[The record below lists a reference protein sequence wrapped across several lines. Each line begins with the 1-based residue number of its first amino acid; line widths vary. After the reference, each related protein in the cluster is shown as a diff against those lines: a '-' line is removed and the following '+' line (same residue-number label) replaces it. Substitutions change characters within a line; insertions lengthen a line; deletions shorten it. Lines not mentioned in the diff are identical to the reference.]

1 MSGEGGREFW
11 RTYLAAK
18 PESVTLSGKAPKLA
32 DIGPTIEASRP
43 LPPEVI
49 SQLRAAA
56 TSWQLSVE
64 SVAVAFLL
72 HYLHEYTGEREL
84 LVGVKGALRPTTKAA
99 DSFGDA
105 RPLLISVDPDG
116 TLGALAAE
124 ADRQLDR
131 VMSPAS
137 GPDGDTGEYGTLI
150 ELDRDA
156 FHSRPGR
163 RDPAPTS
170 FAGLTI
176 PDFAISITSGF
187 ADGAGATLILRANA
201 NHYTPAALDLHAGR
215 LAEFLSRSPEAL
227 GDVPVARIGILGADE
242 RRTVVVDWNARR
254 ADLAPTPCVHA
265 AFEQHARAF
274 PGSIAVASGGRT
286 LTYAA
291 LNAKANQLARHLRQH
306 GVGPDETVAICV
318 DRGIDM
324 IVGLLAVLKAGGAYV
339 PLDPTFPRDRLAYM
353 LKDSAPVACI
363 HHAATE
369 HALRGLA
376 PSVPRVDLDDPA
388 SPWANLAPEDLS
400 YAEVGV
406 GPSNLAYII
415 YTSGST
421 GLPKGVAIRGCNLLN
436 YTQFILGELGVPP
449 GTKFAS
455 VSTIAAD
462 LGNTTVFPSLLGGG
476 ELHVIDHH
484 TATNAKRYEAYMQ
497 ANRIDVL
504 KITPSHFKALFD
516 ASRSEV
522 VVPRKALV
530 FGGERLASDFVDAIH
545 ELSPG
550 CRVFNHYGPTEC
562 TVGSI
567 MHLIERN
574 RDKTAEKSANIP
586 LGRPIA
592 NTQIYILDV
601 GGQPV
606 PVGKVGEIHIAG
618 AGVSPGYINRE
629 EETRKR
635 FKPDPFSPRDDGRMY
650 MTGDLGRWLPDGM
663 IEFMGRNDFQI
674 KLRGFR
680 IELGEIESAL
690 ARHPKVN
697 EAAVVA
703 LEDGSGKRL
712 CAYYTGPEEQA
723 PQSLREHLLTTLP
736 DYMVPSQFVR
746 MEAMPLMANG
756 KLDRRALPAPG
767 RPAAERETTLP
778 TNPVEQAL
786 VEGWAKIMPS
796 FAPDTSISF
805 VDSGGDSLS
814 HIRVSVVVEKAL
826 GWVPPDWDQ
835 LTIRELAALKKTTR
849 QSMTSINS
857 TVLVRAISII
867 FVVLDHLH
875 AVTMPSTT
883 TALMLV
889 SGWSFG
895 RYQISSTY
903 SQESVRPISSTAF
916 KIALPFLLYT
926 LFLQLSLSSFG
937 GASLLMIDNLISPA
951 YNKGLTAWYVE
962 LLIQI
967 MVIMAALFSFRR
979 VRSLAHDHQ
988 FLFGMVGS
996 VIAFVVAVVSSRLW
1010 STEEL
1015 FGRVPHLWLWLYFLG
1030 IAVAKVPSLKGRLL
1044 LAIMFVGMYAFDSG
1058 LRMWPFALVAAPF
1071 VILVERVKIP
1081 AKLDFLIKQI
1091 ATASL
1096 FIYMTH
1102 FQFAGAAEKA
1112 GVKNRFLASFVAIA
1126 GGIALSVAWD
1136 YAYGHILKWALLLV
1150 RRARPRA
1157 EMAVGQGDGGI

>member
-1 MSGEGGREFW
+1 
-11 RTYLAAK
+11 
-18 PESVTLSGKAPKLA
+18 VTLSGKAPKLA
-32 DIGPTIEASRP
+32 DIGPAIEASRP

-56 TSWQLSVE
+56 ESWHLPVE
-64 SVAVAFLL
+64 AVAVAFLL
-72 HYLHEYTGEREL
+72 HYLHAYTGEREL
-84 LVGVKGALRPTTKAA
+84 LVGVMGACGTTAKSSA
-99 DSFGDA
+99 DA
-105 RPLLISVDPDG
+105 RPLLMSVDPDG
-116 TLGALAAE
+116 TLRALVAE

-137 GPDGDTGEYGTLI
+137 GPEGDPGEYGTLI
-150 ELDRDA
+150 EIDRDA
-156 FHSRPGR
+156 FHSRPER
-163 RDPAPTS
+163 RDPRPTS
-170 FAGLTI
+170 LPGLAI
-176 PDFAISITSGF
+176 PDFAVSITSGS
-187 ADGAGATLILRANA
+187 GEGGATLSVRASST
-201 NHYTPAALDLHAGR
+201 HYTPAALDLHAGR
-215 LAEFLSRSPEAL
+215 LADLLSRRLEAL
-227 GDVPVARIGILGADE
+227 GDVPLARIGILGARE
-242 RRTVVVDWNARR
+242 RQAVVADWNARR
-254 ADLAPTPCVHA
+254 ADLTPTPCLHA
-265 AFEQHARAF
+265 SFEQHARAF
-274 PGSIAVASGGRT
+274 PGSVAVASGGQT

-291 LNAKANQLARHLRQH
+291 LNARANQLARHLRQH
-306 GVGPDETVAICV
+306 GVGPDQTVAICV

-353 LKDSAPVACI
+353 LKDSAPLACI

-369 HALRGLA
+369 RALRGLA
-376 PSVPRVDLDDPA
+376 PSIPRVDLDDPA
-388 SPWANLAPEDLS
+388 SPWANLSSDDIPHT
-400 YAEVGV
+400 EVGV
-406 GPSNLAYII
+406 GLSNLAYVI

-421 GLPKGVAIRGCNLLN
+421 GLPKGVAIRGRNLLN
-436 YTQFILGELGVPP
+436 YTQFILGELGVPS

-484 TATNAKRYEAYMQ
+484 TATNAKLYEAYMRE
-497 ANRIDVL
+497 NRIDVL

-516 ASRSEV
+516 ASSSEV

-545 ELSPG
+545 ALSSG

-574 RDKTAEKSANIP
+574 RDKSADKTADKSADKTADKSANIP

-592 NTQIYILDV
+592 NTQIYILD
-601 GGQPV
+601 GDGQPV
-606 PVGKVGEIHIAG
+606 PIGKVGEIHIAG

-635 FKPDPFSPRDDGRMY
+635 FKPDPFSPAGGGRMY

-703 LEDGSGKRL
+703 IEDGSGKRL
-712 CAYYTGPEEQA
+712 CAYYTGPEDLPA
-723 PQSLREHLLTTLP
+723 QSLRQHLLTTLP
-736 DYMVPSQFVR
+736 DYMVPSQFLR
-746 MEAMPLMANG
+746 MDAMPLMANG
-756 KLDRRALPAPG
+756 KLDRRALPAPTG
-767 RPAAERETTLP
+767 PAAERETTLP

-835 LTIRELAALKKTTR
+835 LTIRELAALKKTSR

-857 TVLVRAISII
+857 TVLIRAISII

-875 AVTMPSTT
+875 AVTVPSTT

-903 SQESVRPISSTAF
+903 SQESVRPILSTAF

-979 VRSLAHDHQ
+979 VRRLAHDHQ
-988 FLFGMVGS
+988 FLFGAAGS
-996 VIAFVVAVVSSRLW
+996 MLAFLVAVVSSRVW
-1010 STEEL
+1010 SAEAL

-1030 IAVAKVPSLKGRLL
+1030 IAVAKAPSRKARVL
-1044 LAIMFVGMYAFDSG
+1044 LAIMFVGMYAFDSNFE
-1058 LRMWPFALVAAPF
+1058 LWLFALVAAPF

-1081 AKLDFLIKQI
+1081 TKLDFVIKQI

-1102 FQFAGAAEKA
+1102 FQVARAAEKA
-1112 GVKNRFLASFVAIA
+1112 GVRNRFLASVVAIA
-1126 GGIALSVAWD
+1126 GGMALSVAWD
-1136 YAYGHILKWALLLV
+1136 YAYGHLVKWAWMLV
-1150 RRARPRA
+1150 RRARPHA
-1157 EMAVGQGDGGI
+1157 EMAVSRGDGAI